1 MLHWLFHEVMVILWW
16 GMNLEILQFHKELK
30 FYGYDDDMVNMNYCI
45 WVSSSMDIE
54 VKCKVCNLLGY
65 DQAYIKIHYTII
77 INSLNE
83 LHLAVGCLK

>member
-1 MLHWLFHEVMVILWW
+1 
-16 GMNLEILQFHKELK
+16 MNLEILQFHQELR

-54 VKCKVCNLLGY
+54 VKYRVCNLMVDDL
-65 DQAYIKIHYTII
+65 AYIKIHYTII